1 MKIEII
7 DNKRFA
13 DILVDG
19 EKWKEVHRRLYK
31 NYLREILRTSTKKDL
46 SCLCLRIDTKLARML
61 VYKWL
66 ALRGFMKAELTK
78 KLSSYKIDPRATAE
92 VLLECEKLGYLD
104 DKREGGLFIE
114 RAKRRGL
121 GPQMIAMKLW
131 QKAPELKDMARGSFT
146 DGEQRELISEWI
158 KKKTRSADLSE
169 IKVKQRLYRFLI
181 SKGFDNSLV
190 REQLLVDE

>member
-19 EKWKEVHRRLYK
+19 EKWREVHRRLYK
-31 NYLREILRTSTKKDL
+31 NHLREILCASTKKDL
-46 SCLCLRIDTKLARML
+46 SDLCLRVDIKLARML

-66 ALRGFMKAELTK
+66 ALRGFMKTELTK
-78 KLSSYKIDPRATAE
+78 KLTSYKIDSRAIAE
-92 VLLECEKLGYLD
+92 VLSECEKLGYLD
-104 DKREGGLFIE
+104 DIREGNLFIE
-114 RAKRRGL
+114 RGKRRGL
-121 GPQMIAMKLW
+121 GPQLIAMKLW
-131 QKAPELKDMARGSFT
+131 QKAPGLKEMARDSFT
-146 DGEQRELISEWI
+146 DDEQREQITQWI

-169 IKVKQRLYRFLI
+169 LKVKQRLYRFLI
-181 SKGFDNSLV
+181 GKGFDNSLV

>member
-46 SCLCLRIDTKLARML
+46 TCLCLRIDTKLARML

-78 KLSSYKIDPRATAE
+78 KLSSYKIDPQATAE
-92 VLLECEKLGYLD
+92 VLSGCEKLGYLD
-104 DKREGGLFIE
+104 DKREGRLFIE
-114 RAKRRGL
+114 RGKRRGL

-131 QKAPELKDMARGSFT
+131 QKDPELKEMARGSFT
-146 DGEQRELISEWI
+146 DDEQREQITQWI

>member
-31 NYLREILRTSTKKDL
+31 NYLREILRILTKKDL
-46 SCLCLRIDTKLARML
+46 SCLCLRVDAKLARML

-104 DKREGGLFIE
+104 DKREVGLFIE
-114 RAKRRGL
+114 RGKRRGL

-146 DGEQRELISEWI
+146 DGEQRELITQWI

>member
-1 MKIEII
+1 
-7 DNKRFA
+7 
-13 DILVDG
+13 
-19 EKWKEVHRRLYK
+19 
-31 NYLREILRTSTKKDL
+31 
-46 SCLCLRIDTKLARML
+46 
-61 VYKWL
+61 
-66 ALRGFMKAELTK
+66 MKAELTK

-104 DKREGGLFIE
+104 DKREVGLFIE
-114 RAKRRGL
+114 RGKRRGL

-146 DGEQRELISEWI
+146 DGEQRELITQWI

>member
-13 DILVDG
+13 DILIDG

-31 NYLREILRTSTKKDL
+31 NHLKEILRTSEKKHL
-46 SCLCLRIDTKLARML
+46 SDLCLRVDIKLARML

-66 ALRGFMKAELTK
+66 ALRGFMKVELTK
-78 KLSSYKIDPRATAE
+78 KLNSYKIDPRATAE
-92 VLLECEKLGYLD
+92 VLSECEKLGYLD
-104 DKREGGLFIE
+104 DKREGRLFIE
-114 RAKRRGL
+114 RGKRRGL

-131 QKAPELKDMARGSFT
+131 QKAPELKEMARGSFT
-146 DGEQRELISEWI
+146 DDEQREQIAQWI

-181 SKGFDNSLV
+181 GKGFDNSLV